1 MINDIFKEAQFH
13 SSNFCL
19 TEQLGTPCYV
29 FEEEEI
35 QANISVALIQEYESA
50 MNENIDEKT
59 VEEANKMLLSYISKD
74 IPVFSE
80 SSERSPREMV
90 AWIRAYC
97 SS

>member
-1 MINDIFKEAQFH
+1 MIISIFEEAQFH

-29 FEEEEI
+29 FEEEE
-35 QANISVALIQEYESA
+35 NEVDISVALIQEYYHLEDEDI
-50 MNENIDEKT
+50 NEKI

-74 IPVFSE
+74 IPVLSA
-80 SSERSPREMV
+80 SSKYSPQEMV

-97 SS
+97 S